1 MEAYK
6 ESNKKDITYE
16 EALEKVAEYILEMQ
30 YKDIYSE
37 LLYLLGKTYPK
48 YTEKGLS
55 NMLEDWNLLKDGRW
69 EWEEEDG
76 NL

>member
-1 MEAYK
+1 METYK

-37 LLYLLGKTYPK
+37 LLYLLGKTYPR
-48 YTEKGLS
+48 EKFS
-55 NMLEDWNLLKDGRW
+55 DMLEDYTLLKDGRW

-76 NL
+76 SL